1 MMELTLTD
9 DGQFLRV
16 DGATE
21 LELEQLNI
29 SLTRRIE
36 SWRFNPLVKK
46 GVWDGYVSYFKDDK
60 WIPAGLWQEVTKI
73 CKQYSFDIKI
83 NGVTRLFDKDISAQS
98 FEDWALEFFEGHPDG
113 IKPRDYQIEA
123 AFNILKFRRSLSEL
137 ATSAGKTLISFL
149 TVAYMLEKQKAEK
162 ILFIVPNVSLVVQA
176 TEDFGEYNHEN
187 RVKMMIQQIYSGQ
200 KIKANRNIVVGT
212 YQSLVKKSAE
222 FFDDFDAVIVDETH
236 KAKSNSIKTILQKCR
251 SAKYKYGLSGTIPKD
266 NTLDRL
272 TLMSQ
277 TGPLITEVK
286 ASFLQK
292 EGHIAGCNVKVIEMD
307 YAPDSSKQAFMELAT
322 NRYDSKDV
330 FSLEQNY
337 VINSPGRINFIT
349 KVIAKIP
356 KNSLVLFHR
365 IEHGKKLYEM
375 LRQRSDKRVYYVDG
389 GTSTDIREE
398 YKAKMEAGDD
408 VVIIAS
414 YGTFSTGISIK
425 KIHNIFFTESFK
437 YEVIIRQ
444 SIGRGLR
451 QHESK
456 DSVNI
461 IDFVDDLRH
470 EEWENYLYRH
480 AKARKKIYRQEKFKY
495 QVKKVRFEGDI

>member
-1 MMELTLTD
+1 MMELTLTE

-16 DGATE
+16 DSATE

-36 SWRFNPLVKK
+36 NHRFNPLVKK
-46 GVWDGYVSYFKDDK
+46 GIWDGYISYFKDNQ

-73 CKQYSFDIKI
+73 CKQYNYDIKI

-98 FEDWALEFFEGHPDG
+98 FEEWALEFFENHPDG
-113 IKPRDYQIEA
+113 IVPRDYQIEA

-149 TVAYMLEKQKAEK
+149 TVAYMLEKQKASK

-176 TEDFGEYNHEN
+176 TEDFAEYNHEN
-187 RVKMMIQQIYSGQ
+187 RVKMMVQQIYSGQ
-200 KIKANRNIVVGT
+200 KIKPNRNIVIGT
-212 YQSLVKKSAE
+212 YQSLVKKSKE

-251 SAKYKYGLSGTIPKD
+251 MAKYKYGLSGTIPKD

-277 TGPLITEVK
+277 TGPLITEIK

-307 YAPDSSKQAFMELAT
+307 YAPQASKQAFMELAT

-337 VINSPGRINFIT
+337 VINSPGRINFVT

-375 LRQRSDKRVYYVDG
+375 LRQRSDKKVYYVDG
-389 GTSTDIREE
+389 GTNTDIREE

-437 YEVIIRQ
+437 SEVIIRQ

-456 DSVNI
+456 ESVNI
-461 IDFVDDLRH
+461 IDFVDDLRWD
-470 EEWENYLYRH
+470 EWQNYLYRH
-480 AKARKKIYRQEKFKY
+480 AKARKKIYKQEKFKFE
-495 QVKKVRFEGDI
+495 VKIVKFDGDI